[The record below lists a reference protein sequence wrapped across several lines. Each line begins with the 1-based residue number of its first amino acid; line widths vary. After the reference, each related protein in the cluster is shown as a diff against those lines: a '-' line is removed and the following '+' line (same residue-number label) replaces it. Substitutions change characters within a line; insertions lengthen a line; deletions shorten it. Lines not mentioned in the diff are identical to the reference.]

1 MGRYIRGN
9 IAENLALGTLGA
21 NVLISGV
28 TDTVNERTLISSVV
42 ATYSLAGL
50 TPGENI
56 GPVFVGLAH
65 SDYTDA
71 EIEAWVENQTGWDE
85 GDLASRE
92 IANRKIR
99 RIGLFDE
106 PATANLS
113 VALNEGRTIKTKLNW
128 IVNQGQG
135 LSLWAYNTGTA
146 AIATTDP
153 NVHMQGH
160 ANLWPR

>member
-56 GPVFVGLAH
+56 GPVLVGLAH